1 MGKHCQ
7 LPRIILG
14 LRDLGHIVT
23 DHNPDFI
30 YANDPG
36 GFESAIEV
44 KKKYPDSELILNFLD
59 FPVHCPE
66 FPVLVQKWNHQV
78 KHADFVTA
86 ISEYTQKDVFHYLD
100 RKDCKV
106 IYNPV
111 KPVYPINIPVQDRII
126 DILMVGRLCD
136 PNKRAKLAYEALSL
150 VKRNMTIVTVGSE
163 NPGFASKHF
172 YDASDVALNDFY
184 NNSKILLST
193 SVVEGLNLPVIEG
206 AITGAIPV
214 VCKDMTTAKEL
225 LCEEFLAYPSPEGLA
240 AHLERVFA
248 NLEFFEKKLEPYS
261 KEYYNKFNQEAV
273 AKNIVKVGMNCYE

>member
-1 MGKHCQ
+1 MGNHCQ

-14 LRDLGHIVT
+14 LRDLGHIIT
-23 DHNPDFI
+23 NHNPDFI

-44 KKKYPDSELILNFLD
+44 KKKYPSSELILNFLD
-59 FPVHCPE
+59 FPIHCSE
-66 FPVLVQKWNHQV
+66 FPDLLNKWRDQI
-78 KHADFVTA
+78 KYADFITG
-86 ISEYTQKDVFHYLD
+86 ISKYTQSQAEMYFQ
-100 RKDCKV
+100 RKCSV

-111 KPVYPINIPVQDRII
+111 KPVYPINVPVKDRII

-150 VKRNMTIVTVGSE
+150 VGRNMTIVTVGSE

-193 SVVEGLNLPVIEG
+193 SAIEGLNLPVIEG

-214 VCKDMTTAKEL
+214 VCMDMMTAKEL

-261 KEYYNKFNQEAV
+261 KEYYNKFNQETV
-273 AKNIVKVGMNCYE
+273 AKNIVKVGFRCL